1 MQGRVLTYSLS
12 RHDLA
17 HIAHLSSK
25 HNAQSTPK
33 AEQSCSNSRFW
44 FPPPPE
50 PTVIAWDFSFLVIV
64 GTKAEIIQ
72 EMITRVTMS
81 STNENAHLN
90 IFLIDKFF
98 IYYILF
104 HEFTILNIEFQYL
117 IQKIILFYVLNTV
130 YILIKNHYSFFWRTI
145 MNIKKD
151 FGLRIKELRTKKGI
165 TQYQL
170 AELAGIDPKH
180 MSHIETGRS
189 FPKADLIEKLA
200 EAFNLE
206 YTELFKT
213 KHLQERQKKLENIN
227 AILKNLP
234 DRDLNIIYK
243 IISSYIN

>member
-1 MQGRVLTYSLS
+1 
-12 RHDLA
+12 
-17 HIAHLSSK
+17 
-25 HNAQSTPK
+25 
-33 AEQSCSNSRFW
+33 
-44 FPPPPE
+44 
-50 PTVIAWDFSFLVIV
+50 
-64 GTKAEIIQ
+64 
-72 EMITRVTMS
+72 
-81 STNENAHLN
+81 
-90 IFLIDKFF
+90 
-98 IYYILF
+98 
-104 HEFTILNIEFQYL
+104 
-117 IQKIILFYVLNTV
+117 
-130 YILIKNHYSFFWRTI
+130 